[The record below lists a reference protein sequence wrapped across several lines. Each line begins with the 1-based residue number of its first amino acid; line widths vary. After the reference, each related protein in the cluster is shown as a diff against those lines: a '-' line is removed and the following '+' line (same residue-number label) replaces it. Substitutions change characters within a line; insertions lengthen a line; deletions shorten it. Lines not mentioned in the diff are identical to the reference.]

1 MGEEIHQQF
10 DIEIH
15 LLHYF
20 KSRCFSNFISLIFFH
35 EFQASRCKI
44 LNTIF
49 FCSISIVDIKIFYGE
64 VVAALYVVYVSNTQ
78 TNKYIQYTEHTLQ
91 MKIWRIE
98 EKLSGRKF
106 GRLLH
111 PSGKAGNLNKHS
123 TLCKLRN
130 SSILHWN
137 SRLWI
142 SQYHSREAADWNV
155 LFQYTLTDKSANS
168 YINDQNS
175 ETIESGQ
182 MLKLKAIDMEMA
194 GWEFVMT
201 NNFQETVFK
210 MHFPI
215 FDNLSR
221 GVL

>member
-1 MGEEIHQQF
+1 MEKIHQQF

-35 EFQASRCKI
+35 EFQASQCKI

-49 FCSISIVDIKIFYGE
+49 FCSISIVDIKIFHGE

-111 PSGKAGNLNKHS
+111 PSGKAGNLNKHF

-137 SRLWI
+137 SRLVP
-142 SQYHSREAADWNV
+142 Q
-155 LFQYTLTDKSANS
+155 
-168 YINDQNS
+168 
-175 ETIESGQ
+175 
-182 MLKLKAIDMEMA
+182 ID
-194 GWEFVMT
+194 
-201 NNFQETVFK
+201 
-210 MHFPI
+210 
-215 FDNLSR
+215 
-221 GVL
+221 